1 MVNNEVNAAV
11 DPRDPLLR
19 IQRVLDPGTDSLLI
33 ERTDCGMIAA
43 TGAIKGNRVVV
54 FASDATIKSGALG
67 VAGSK
72 VIVEAYKE
80 AMAKQLPII
89 GIWHSGGARLSDG
102 VSSLDAFGEVFQS
115 MISASGR
122 IPQLS
127 LVLGPTAGGGAY
139 GPALTDIVV
148 LAPEGRIFV
157 TGPDVVKSV
166 TGEDVDMAALGGPE
180 AHSKNSGV
188 AHVIAASEEAAIEA
202 IQEATALFANQGHF
216 DTELNELDLSV
227 FVPPVSKR
235 SYEVHLLIDAILDSD
250 GEKLE
255 LLPVWAENMTTV
267 LGRFGGRTVGVV
279 ANNPAHIGGVL
290 DSAAAEKAARFV
302 RTCDAFGI
310 PIIVIADV
318 TGFLPGAGQEWEGA
332 VRRGAKL
339 LHAFGEAVVPRVTL
353 ITRRAYGGAFVAMNA
368 KSLGATRVFAWP
380 NAEVSVMGAVAAV
393 RVLHRRLL
401 ADLPEE
407 QREAM
412 ELELAAEHDK
422 ISGGVARAVEIGAV
436 DEIIDPEHTRSALAR
451 TLASAPIRRGAHGN
465 IPL

>member
-1 MVNNEVNAAV
+1 MVHSEV
-11 DPRDPLLR
+11 DPRDPQIR
-19 IQRVLDPGTDSLLI
+19 IGRLLDPGTDSLLL
-33 ERTDCGMIAA
+33 ERTDCGMIAT
-43 TGAIKGNRVVV
+43 TGEINGNRVVV
-54 FASDATIKSGALG
+54 FASDATNKSGALG

-72 VIVEAYKE
+72 VIIEAYKE

-115 MISASGR
+115 MITASGR

-166 TGEDVDMAALGGPE
+166 NGEDVDMAALGGPE

-188 AHVIAASEEAAIEA
+188 AHVIAESESSAFEA
-202 IQEATALFANQGHF
+202 IRAAATLFADQGHI
-216 DTELNELDLSV
+216 DTNLVDLDLSV
-227 FVPPVSKR
+227 YVPDISKR
-235 SYEVHLLIDAILDSD
+235 SYEVHPLIDAILDKCD
-250 GEKLE
+250 EKLE
-255 LLPVWAENMTTV
+255 ILPVWAENMSTV
-267 LGRFGGRTVGVV
+267 LGRFGGRTVGVI

-290 DSAAAEKAARFV
+290 DAAAGEKAARFV

-310 PIIVIADV
+310 PLIVIADV

-339 LHAFGEAVVPRVTL
+339 LHAFGEAVIPRITL
-353 ITRRAYGGAFVAMNA
+353 ITRRAYGGAYVAMNSKA
-368 KSLGATRVFAWP
+368 LGATRVFAWP
-380 NAEVSVMGAVAAV
+380 DAEVSVMGAVAAV

-401 ADLPEE
+401 ADLPIE
-407 QREAM
+407 QREGM
-412 ELELAAEHDK
+412 ELELAAEHEK
-422 ISGGVARAVEIGAV
+422 TSGGVKKAVEIGAV
-436 DEIIDPEHTRSALAR
+436 DEIVVPEKTRSAIAKA
-451 TLASAPIRRGAHGN
+451 LASAPHRRGAHGN

>member
-1 MVNNEVNAAV
+1 MNSAQV
-11 DPRDPLLR
+11 DPRDPVVR
-19 IQRVLDPGTDSLLI
+19 I
-33 ERTDCGMIAA
+33 ERLLDKNTCQLLSENNQCGMVAA
-43 TGAIKGNRVVV
+43 TGTISGNKVIV
-54 FASDATIKSGALG
+54 FASDATVKSGALG
-67 VAGSK
+67 IEGSK
-72 VIVEAYKE
+72 VIVGAYKE
-80 AMAKQLPII
+80 AMAAQIPII

-102 VSSLDAFGEVFQS
+102 VASLDAFGEVFQS
-115 MISASGR
+115 MILASGR

-139 GPALTDIVV
+139 GPALTDVVV

-166 TGEDVDMAALGGPE
+166 TGEDIDIAALGGPE

-188 AHVIAASEEAAIEA
+188 AHVIASNEAEAFSE
-202 IQEATALFANQGHF
+202 IQDLVALFADQGHF
-216 DTELNELDLSV
+216 DVDLQDTDLSIY
-227 FVPPVSKR
+227 VPPVSKR
-235 SYEVHLLIDAILDSD
+235 AYEVHPLINAILDHD
-250 GEKLE
+250 GAQLE
-255 LLPVWAENMTTV
+255 LLPVWAPNMTTV

-279 ANNPAHIGGVL
+279 ANNPQHMGGVL
-290 DSAAAEKAARFV
+290 DSAAGEKAARFV

-310 PIIVIADV
+310 PLIVIADV
-318 TGFLPGAGQEWEGA
+318 TGFAPGSGQEWEGA

-353 ITRRAYGGAFVAMNA
+353 ITRRAYGGAYVAMNS

-380 NAEVSVMGAVAAV
+380 TAEVSVMGAVAAV

-401 ADLPEE
+401 ADLDD
-407 QREAM
+407 QARANM
-412 ELELAAEHDK
+412 ELELAAEHEK

-436 DEIIDPEHTRSALAR
+436 DEIIEPAVTRTALAR
-451 TLASAPIRRGAHGN
+451 ALASAPHRRGAHGN

>member
-1 MVNNEVNAAV
+1 MSTQEV
-11 DPRDPLLR
+11 DPRDPQLR
-19 IQRVLDPGTDSLLI
+19 IARLLDPNTTQLI
-33 ERTDCGMIAA
+33 TPRDESGMIAA
-43 TGAIKGNRVVV
+43 TGSIKGNKVIV

-67 VAGSK
+67 VAGAK
-72 VIVEAYKE
+72 VIVAAYKE
-80 AMAKQLPII
+80 AMSQQLPII

-102 VSSLDAFGEVFQS
+102 VLSLDAFGEVFQA
-115 MISASGR
+115 MILASGR

-166 TGEDVDMAALGGPE
+166 TGEDVDMAMLGGPE

-188 AHVIAASEEAAIEA
+188 AHVIASTE
-202 IQEATALFANQGHF
+202 QEAFDEIRDVTSLFADQGHMKT
-216 DTELNELDLSV
+216 DLEDIDLSV
-227 FVPPVSKR
+227 FVPDVSKR
-235 SYEVHLLIDAILDSD
+235 SYEVHPLIDAVLDKD

-255 LLPVWAENMTTV
+255 LLPVWAQNMSTV
-267 LGRFGGRTVGVV
+267 LGRMGGRTVGVV

-290 DSAAAEKAARFV
+290 DSAAGEKAARFV

-310 PIIVIADV
+310 PLIVIADV

-353 ITRRAYGGAFVAMNA
+353 ITRRAYGGAYVAMNSKA
-368 KSLGATRVFAWP
+368 LGATRVFAWP
-380 NAEVSVMGAVAAV
+380 KAEVSVMGAVAAV

-401 ADLPEE
+401 ADLPES
-407 QREAM
+407 QRADM
-412 ELELAAEHDK
+412 ELELAAEHERV
-422 ISGGVARAVEIGAV
+422 SGGVARAVEIGAV
-436 DEIIDPEHTRSALAR
+436 DEIIDPSHTRQALAKA
-451 TLASAPIRRGAHGN
+451 LASAPHRRGAHGN

>member
-1 MVNNEVNAAV
+1 MTTPAV
-11 DPRDPLLR
+11 DPRQPELR
-19 IQRVLDPGTDSLLI
+19 INRLLDPGTTELFAPNDG
-33 ERTDCGMIAA
+33 CGMIAA

-54 FASDATIKSGALG
+54 FASDATLKSGALG
-67 VAGSK
+67 VDGAR
-72 VIVEAYKE
+72 VIVKAYKE
-80 AMAKQLPII
+80 AMAAQIPIV

-115 MISASGR
+115 MILASGR

-166 TGEDVDMAALGGPE
+166 TGEDIDIASLGGPE

-188 AHVIAASEEAAIEA
+188 AHVIASSEEEA
-202 IQEATALFANQGHF
+202 FDEIRDATSLFADQGHMKT
-216 DTELNELDLSV
+216 DVDEIDLSL
-227 FVPPVSKR
+227 FVPDVRKR
-235 SYEVHLLIDAILDSD
+235 SYEVHHLINAILDSD

-255 LLPVWAENMTTV
+255 LLPMWAENMSTV
-267 LGRFGGRTVGVV
+267 LGRLGGRTVGVV
-279 ANNPAHIGGVL
+279 ANNPHYLGGVL

-310 PIIVIADV
+310 PLIVIADV

-353 ITRRAYGGAFVAMNA
+353 ITRRAYGGAYVAMNS

-380 NAEVSVMGAVAAV
+380 ESEVSVMGSVAAV

-401 ADLPEE
+401 ADIPAD
-407 QREAM
+407 QRADM

-422 ISGGVARAVEIGAV
+422 VSGGIKRAVEIGAV
-436 DEIIDPEHTRSALAR
+436 DEIIQPDQTRRALAVAI
-451 TLASAPIRRGAHGN
+451 ASAPHRRGIHGN

>member
-1 MVNNEVNAAV
+1 MPTTSDNS
-11 DPRDPLLR
+11 RDPEAR
-19 IQRVLDPGTDSLLI
+19 IARLVDDGKFDFLI
-33 ERTDCGMIAA
+33 PRTDCGVIVV
-43 TGAIKGNRVVV
+43 TGLVKGNKVVI

-67 VAGSK
+67 VDGSK
-72 VIVEAYKE
+72 VIVTAYKA
-80 AMAKQLPII
+80 AMGAQVPVI

-102 VSSLDAFGEVFQS
+102 VASLDAFGEVFQS

-166 TGEDVDMAALGGPE
+166 TGEDIDMALLGGPE
-180 AHSKNSGV
+180 AHKKNSGL
-188 AHVIAASEEAAIEA
+188 AHIIAPTEDAAFEDIRDL
-202 IQEATALFANQGHF
+202 TALFANQGFMHPEVA
-216 DTELNELDLSV
+216 DLDLSQL
-227 FVPPVSKR
+227 VPDSKVR
-235 SYEVHLLIDAILDSD
+235 TYEVRPLVDAILDN
-250 GEKLE
+250 GAEKIE
-255 LLPVWAENMTTV
+255 LLSMWAPNMTTI
-267 LGRFGGRTVGVV
+267 LGRLGGATVGIL
-279 ANNPAHIGGVL
+279 ANNPAYLAGVL
-290 DSAAAEKAARFV
+290 DAAAGEKAARFV

-310 PIIVIADV
+310 PLIVIADV
-318 TGFLPGAGQEWEGA
+318 QGFLPGAGQEWEGA

-339 LHAFGEAVVPRVTL
+339 LHAFGEAVVPRITL
-353 ITRRAYGGAFVAMNA
+353 ITRRAYGGAYVAMNSKA
-368 KSLGATRVFAWP
+368 LGATRVFAWP

-401 ADLPEE
+401 ADIPTE
-407 QREAM
+407 QRESM
-412 ELELAAEHDK
+412 ELELAAEHEK

-436 DEIIDPEHTRSALAR
+436 DEIIDPALTRSILA
-451 TLASAPIRRGAHGN
+451 TTIAQAPHRRGAHSN

>member
-1 MVNNEVNAAV
+1 MTTATI
-11 DPRDPLLR
+11 DPRNPELR
-19 IQRVLDPGTDSLLI
+19 IDRLLDPESVQILSPNDG
-33 ERTDCGMIAA
+33 CGMISA
-43 TGAIKGNRVVV
+43 TGTVKGNRVVV

-67 VAGSK
+67 VAGAR
-72 VIVEAYKE
+72 VIVKAYKE
-80 AMAKQLPII
+80 AMANQLPII

-115 MISASGR
+115 MILASGR

-166 TGEDVDMAALGGPE
+166 TGEDIDIASLGGPE

-188 AHVIAASEEAAIEA
+188 AHVIATSEQEAFDEIRD
-202 IQEATALFANQGHF
+202 ATALFANQGHMET
-216 DTELNELDLSV
+216 DIEDIDLSV
-227 FVPPVSKR
+227 FVPDVSKR
-235 SYEVHLLIDAILDSD
+235 TYEVHHLINAILDKD
-250 GEKLE
+250 EEKLE
-255 LLPVWAENMTTV
+255 LLPMWAENMSTV
-267 LGRFGGRTVGVV
+267 LGRLGGRTVGVI
-279 ANNPAHIGGVL
+279 ANNPHYLGGVL
-290 DSAAAEKAARFV
+290 DSAAGEKAARFV

-310 PIIVIADV
+310 PLIVIADV

-353 ITRRAYGGAFVAMNA
+353 ITRRAYGGAYVAMNS

-380 NAEVSVMGAVAAV
+380 HSEVSVMGAVAAV

-401 ADLPEE
+401 ADIPAD
-407 QREAM
+407 QRADM

-422 ISGGVARAVEIGAV
+422 VSGGVKRAVEIGAV
-436 DEIIDPEHTRSALAR
+436 DEIIEPAQTRRALAKAI
-451 TLASAPIRRGAHGN
+451 ASAPHRRGAHGN

>member
-1 MVNNEVNAAV
+1 MVNAEV
-11 DPRDPLLR
+11 DSRDPLLR
-19 IQRVLDPGTDSLLI
+19 IQRLLDPGSDALLI
-33 ERTDCGMIAA
+33 ERTDCGVIAA
-43 TGAIKGNRVVV
+43 SGAIKGNQVIV

-67 VAGSK
+67 VVGSK
-72 VIVEAYKE
+72 VIVSAYKE
-80 AMAKQLPII
+80 AMAKQIPII

-115 MISASGR
+115 MILASGR
-122 IPQLS
+122 IPQFS

-157 TGPDVVKSV
+157 TGPDVVRSV
-166 TGEDVDMAALGGPE
+166 TGEDIDMAALGGPE

-188 AHVIAASEEAAIEA
+188 AHVIAATEQAAFAEIRDV
-202 IQEATALFANQGHF
+202 TALFANQGHI
-216 DTELNELDLSV
+216 DTDLKESNLSI
-227 FVPPVSKR
+227 FVPDVSKR
-235 SYEVHLLIDAILDSD
+235 SYEVHPLIDAILDSD

-267 LGRFGGRTVGVV
+267 LGRFGSRTVGVI
-279 ANNPAHIGGVL
+279 ANNPAHIGGAL
-290 DSAAAEKAARFV
+290 DSAAGEKAARFV

-310 PIIVIADV
+310 PLIVIADV

-339 LHAFGEAVVPRVTL
+339 LHAFGESVVPRVTL
-353 ITRRAYGGAFVAMNA
+353 ITRRAYGGAFVAMNS
-368 KSLGATRVFAWP
+368 KSLGASRVFAWP
-380 NAEVSVMGAVAAV
+380 KAEVSVMGAVAAV

-401 ADLPEE
+401 ADLPETE
-407 QREAM
+407 RADM

-422 ISGGVARAVEIGAV
+422 VSGGIARAVEIGAV
-436 DEIIDPEHTRSALAR
+436 DEIVEPDKTRSALAR
-451 TLASAPIRRGAHGN
+451 AIASAPNRRGAHGN